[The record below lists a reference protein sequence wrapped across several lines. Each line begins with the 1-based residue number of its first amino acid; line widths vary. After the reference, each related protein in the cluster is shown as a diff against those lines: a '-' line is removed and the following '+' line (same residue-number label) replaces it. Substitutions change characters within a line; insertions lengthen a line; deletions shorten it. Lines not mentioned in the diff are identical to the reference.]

1 MSEAG
6 GYFAALRAAHAD
18 AAERAGGARDVALT
32 VAGGA
37 VRLAFAGE
45 RLRRALAPSFAHLT
59 GAARRPD
66 LTVLLCDSVE
76 VGVDMPALPP
86 EARVVFRRGDIAG
99 VDGGRVLA
107 AYNAGMD
114 VVVAFDPQSAT
125 AVYWAT
131 DTARLP
137 QYEVCAPLRPVFN
150 WWLRGRGLLLHAA
163 VVGVGGR
170 GVMLVGEGGSGKST
184 TALACLQAGFDYLG
198 DDYVAVTFDGPT
210 PTAHSV
216 YCRAKVTDASAAL
229 LPELVARAGVE
240 RGGAGE
246 KTMLN
251 LWPAYAPQLTAGL
264 PIHAIALPR
273 VAGAPATRAARA
285 SGAESLRHVAIST
298 LRQLAGDGPA
308 EFAWAAR
315 LVRSAPNFALD
326 LGRDI
331 NQVPARVAELV
342 THG

>member
-1 MSEAG
+1 MSDAG
-6 GYFAALRAAHAD
+6 GYFAALRAAHAL
-18 AAERAGGARDVALT
+18 AAERIGGAREIALT

-37 VRLAFAGE
+37 VRLKFAGE
-45 RLRRALAPSFAHLT
+45 RLWRALSPSFAHL
-59 GAARRPD
+59 AAHAGDAD
-66 LTVLLCDSVE
+66 LTVLLCDSAE
-76 VGVDMPALPP
+76 TGVDMPELPP

-99 VDGGRVLA
+99 IDGGRVLA

-114 VVVAFDPQSAT
+114 VVVTFDPRAGV
-125 AVYWAT
+125 AAYWAT
-131 DTARLP
+131 DATRLP
-137 QYEVCAPLRPVFN
+137 QYEVCAPLRPAFN

-163 VVGVGGR
+163 VVGVGGQ

-198 DDYVAVTFDGPT
+198 DDYVAVTFDGPV
-210 PTAHSV
+210 PTAHSA

-240 RGGAGE
+240 RGGPGE

-251 LWPAYAPQLTAGL
+251 LWPAYAPQLAAGL

-273 VAGAPATRAARA
+273 VAGAPATRSWRA

-308 EFAWAAR
+308 EFAWAAQ

-331 NQVPARVAELV
+331 DQVPARVAELV
-342 THG
+342 SHV